1 MHSAHSPAAFP
12 GTDAQELWPAWI
24 ATLEQAAARLNELCG
39 STESEFLF
47 IGNQL
52 HDFYSRANGILEMS
66 NEAVSLVAGQDV
78 TEAFKGLQDIIGMM
92 NQLCSHAE
100 QEGGGSVTNFSKILG
115 QLDTVSQPL
124 SGFKKINKS
133 LSMLG
138 ISTKIESA
146 RLGQSAAGFDTLAND
161 VAKLSVQVIEKSDR
175 IMGQKEQL
183 AELIRQTLGKLA
195 SAAGEQRQTTRT
207 VLDKTT
213 DSLQILGDVNA
224 RCSSA
229 ASVISGVSADVAQN
243 IGEVVTSL
251 QFHDISRQ
259 QMEHVQ
265 TTLHELASRL
275 QGCDPGQRELI
286 RDAGDLCELQS
297 AQLEHARD
305 EINGAVQSI
314 VSNLRSISSQEAHLS
329 EETRSIAG
337 VADKADVSFFTNMET
352 DLSSVSEALGQAAEE
367 NRSIAT
373 AMSKVAGTVGNIAGF
388 VTDIENIG
396 EEIELIALNA
406 QIKAAR
412 TGSEGAAL
420 GVLAE
425 AIQRLSHDTRIHT
438 SVVSETLRGI
448 TLFIEELCKG
458 ADRDMAD
465 MESEVGGMVAD
476 LKRLLQA
483 LRQVNGRLVSL
494 LSRMNSE
501 VSQLSDDIE
510 TAVGGITVHLALD
523 QQLSQLVDSLNG
535 IVSGSRAIV
544 PSAGRQAQTER
555 LHEISQRYTMH
566 SERKIHARFS
576 GGSAERHAAASVI
589 VPAAAAESDLGDNVE
604 LF

>member
-1 MHSAHSPAAFP
+1 MHSAQTIAAP
-12 GTDAQELWPAWI
+12 PDPDAQESWSAWI
-24 ATLEQAAARLNELCG
+24 ETLEQAAARLNDLCG
-39 STESEFLF
+39 STESEFLS

-52 HDFYSRANGILEMS
+52 HDFYARATGILEMS
-66 NEAVSLVAGQDV
+66 NEAVSLVAGEDV
-78 TEAFKGLQDIIGMM
+78 LEAFKGLQEIMGMM
-92 NQLCSHAE
+92 NQLFSHAE
-100 QEGGGSVTNFSKILG
+100 KDSGGSITNFSRILG

-124 SGFKKINKS
+124 TGFKKINKS
-133 LSMLG
+133 LRMLG

-183 AELIRQTLGKLA
+183 AELIRQTLQKL
-195 SAAGEQRQTTRT
+195 SSSAGEQRQMTRT
-207 VLDKTT
+207 VLDKT
-213 DSLQILGDVNA
+213 DGSLKLLSDVNA

-229 ASVISGVSADVAQN
+229 ASVISGVSADVAEN
-243 IGEVVTSL
+243 MGEVVTSL

-265 TTLHELASRL
+265 ATLHELTSRL
-275 QGCDPGQRELI
+275 QGASPGQRDLV
-286 RDAGDLCELQS
+286 RDAGDLCELQA
-297 AQLEHARD
+297 AQLQHAGE
-305 EINGAVQSI
+305 EISGAVETI
-314 VSNLRSISSQEAHLS
+314 ISNLRSIVSQESRLS

-337 VADKADVSFFTNMET
+337 VADKADGSFFTDMEG
-352 DLSSVSEALGQAAEE
+352 DLSSVSEALGQTAEE
-367 NRSIAT
+367 NRNIAT
-373 AMSKVAGTVGNIAGF
+373 AMGKVAGTVGNIAGF

-438 SVVSETLRGI
+438 SVVSKTLRGI
-448 TLFIEELCKG
+448 TLFIEELCQG
-458 ADRDMAD
+458 ADREVAD
-465 MESEVGGMVAD
+465 MELEVGGMVAD

-483 LRQVNGRLVSL
+483 LRQVNGKLVSL
-494 LSRMNSE
+494 LARMNRE
-501 VSQLSDDIE
+501 VCALSSDIE
-510 TAVGGITVHLALD
+510 AAVGGISVHMTLG
-523 QQLSQLVDSLNG
+523 QQLSELVDCLSG
-535 IVSGSRAIV
+535 IVAESRAIV
-544 PSAGRQAQTER
+544 PATGRQAQTER
-555 LHEISQRYTMH
+555 LREISQRYTMH
-566 SERKIHARFS
+566 SERKIHAAIS
-576 GGSAERHAAASVI
+576 GGAVERKAMPVAP
-589 VPAAAAESDLGDNVE
+589 PAAGDLGDNVE